1 MGEMEHNSY
10 EWENGT
16 ELTVKEIW
24 LVLEKISYSLYQRKK
39 SNSYHCF
46 KGTLAKV
53 GSPGLEA
60 TVAATHEKI

>member
-16 ELTVKEIW
+16 EIW
-24 LVLEKISYSLYQRKK
+24 LVLEKINYSLYQRKK